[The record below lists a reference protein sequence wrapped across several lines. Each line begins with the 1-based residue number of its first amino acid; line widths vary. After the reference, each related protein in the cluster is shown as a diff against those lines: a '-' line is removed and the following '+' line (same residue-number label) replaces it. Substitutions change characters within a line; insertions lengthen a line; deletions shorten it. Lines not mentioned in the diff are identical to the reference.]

1 MYKIFIILCLTSMLF
16 TVSAQTSS
24 NQQREK
30 IRVQVNRE
38 LQYAEIMDYLR
49 KRNEQIGKSLE
60 TQKPLLAI
68 QYKSFANKVKRWC
81 NNRWLIADTGLS
93 RKWLKQV
100 HELLA
105 YLGEM
110 QAFIEAAKINGNTKS
125 PKYEQA
131 LKYFDAAHHNFSNL
145 IKKPVRVSGKIRRRA
160 QQQKLLWQKAMRK
173 KYQL

>member
-30 IRVQVNRE
+30 IRAQVNRE
-38 LQYAEIMDYLR
+38 LQYAEVVDYLR
-49 KRNEQIGKSLE
+49 KLDERINKSLE
-60 TQKPLLAI
+60 NQKPLLAI
-68 QYKSFANKVKRWC
+68 QYKSFASKINRWC
-81 NNRWLIADTGLS
+81 DDRWFIADTGLS

-100 HELLA
+100 HELVA
-105 YLGEM
+105 YLSKM

-145 IKKPVRVSGKIRRRA
+145 IKKPVRVSGKSRRKA
-160 QQQKLLWQKAMRK
+160 QQQKILWQKAMRK